1 MMKTLAAAAV
11 AILLGMGL
19 SCPATAQLN
28 ELARAG
34 LDLTDKDWEL
44 LEAAASKLYLTE
56 DQPVGAVETW
66 SNAESGNRGK
76 IELVR
81 VGDFQQMPCRRL
93 QHEIKM
99 KDAADLFR
107 FTVDRCRTSGG
118 EWKVL

>member
-44 LEAAASKLYLTE
+44 LRAAASKLYLTE

-81 VGDFQQMPCRRL
+81 IGNFQQMPCRRL
-93 QHEIKM
+93 QIGRASSWERVGQYLEVWVVAGH
-99 KDAADLFR
+99 LN
-107 FTVDRCRTSGG
+107 
-118 EWKVL
+118 